1 MKKLLFL
8 LILLPVAVIA
18 QQDTTAVIPVPGGI
32 IDIFADLQGWF
43 ASTAAVAGVT
53 IFLTLMVAKV
63 WKTITA
69 IWKQIVAL
77 AIALILIAV
86 GNLANIGFMAEF
98 NWLSTIVYGLITGFI
113 ANGWYDL
120 KNVTK

>member
-77 AIALILIAV
+77 AIALVLIIV
-86 GNLANIGFMAEF
+86 GNLANIGFMADF
-98 NWLSTIVYGLITGFI
+98 NWVSTIVYGLITGFI